1 MYLPGHRSK
10 QVLAPSTDV
19 TDPKQLAIQTH
30 NHDPKQRELEQY
42 IQQGAWSNVGTDETP
57 LRHHLE
63 NQRSWW
69 NRVLRRSLSRR
80 GAGVRLLP
88 RSTGLPGLLPLLP

>member
-1 MYLPGHRSK
+1 M
-10 QVLAPSTDV
+10 LAPSTDV